1 MNEHTKG
8 PWHSD
13 GNHVRNEGG
22 LIATAMIAVRLR
34 DRIDE
39 TRLDGESWMAMYART
54 KPLREE
60 NEEIEKD
67 LLTLIAAA
75 PEMLEALKEC
85 FGTIKEYHEYEH
97 DGDPWTEDA
106 RAMGEMDL
114 DAFERDGRME
124 KVSNLIEKLDVQ
136 KQED

>member
-1 MNEHTKG
+1 MNEHIKG

-13 GNHVRNEGG
+13 GNHVRNKGG
-22 LIATAMIAVRLR
+22 LIATAMIAVRMR

-39 TRLDGESWMAMYART
+39 TRLDGESWMAMHDRT

-75 PEMLEALKEC
+75 PEMLEVIELYDVLFQTDAI
-85 FGTIKEYHEYEH
+85 TPQDNQEH
-97 DGDPWTEDA
+97 WKDVTSKVKAILQKLYVPNNSESGD
-106 RAMGEMDL
+106 
-114 DAFERDGRME
+114 
-124 KVSNLIEKLDVQ
+124 
-136 KQED
+136 